1 MGRTEMVNAR
11 AEVLNKLSDKELAGT
26 IVAYFAENNTMPGEK
41 DLKDR
46 ASILYAEM
54 EGSAAIDG
62 VTSEVRRDLIEEF
75 ASILVKETRI
85 KDNVVLNE
93 NKKNKDVDG
102 LKASDLPMILKDAM
116 PIPTNTMKN
125 IYELPVTIDADG
137 NVCTENGDKLGAV
150 PAGFQKNHKG
160 VYGMT
165 GTVIATDYSN
175 GKFANMS
182 YSLVIDLGQN
192 TNNAVNA
199 A

>member
-1 MGRTEMVNAR
+1 MGRTEMVTARTEALNA
-11 AEVLNKLSDKELAGT
+11 LTDTELAGA
-26 IVAYFAENNTMPGEK
+26 IVAYFAGNSTMPGEK

-46 ASILYAEM
+46 ASILSAELE
-54 EGSAAIDG
+54 EGKITG
-62 VTSEVRRDLIEEF
+62 FTSEVRRDMIEEF
-75 ASILVKETRI
+75 TGVLVKETKI

-93 NKKNKDVDG
+93 NKKNKDADG
-102 LKASDLPMILKDAM
+102 LKASDLPMVLKDAM

-125 IYELPVTIDADG
+125 IYELPVSIDTEG
-137 NVCTENGDKLGAV
+137 NVLTEGGEKLGMI

-182 YSLVIDLGQN
+182 YSLIIDLGQD
-192 TNNAVNA
+192 TNDAVNA

>member
-1 MGRTEMVNAR
+1 MGRTEMVTARTEALNA
-11 AEVLNKLSDKELAGT
+11 LTDKELVET
-26 IVAYFAENNTMPGEK
+26 IVAYFAGNNTMPGEK

-46 ASILYAEM
+46 ASILLAEM
-54 EGSAAIDG
+54 EEGQIIG
-62 VTSEVRRDLIEEF
+62 FMNEIRKDLIEEF
-75 ASILVKETRI
+75 ASILVKETKI

-93 NKKNKDVDG
+93 NKKNKDAEG
-102 LKASDLPMILKDAM
+102 LKASDLPMLLKDAM

-137 NVCTENGDKLGAV
+137 NVCTENGDKMGVV
-150 PAGFQKNHKG
+150 PEGFQKNHKN

-182 YSLVIDLGQN
+182 YSLVIDLGQS
-192 TNNAVNA
+192 TNDAVNVA
-199 A
+199 